1 MEKAVTEFLV
11 LLLFPAMI
19 ITAAVTD
26 IFTMKISNWISLIL
40 IVGFT
45 LTAIL
50 TGMSGS
56 ELLSHIGAG
65 ILVLAVGF
73 GLFCFGLIGGGD
85 AKFLASVA
93 LWFGLQDIL
102 PLILVTAL
110 LGGPLCVF
118 LFFMRKYPLP
128 KWVEGEKWAERLHQK
143 DAGAP
148 YGVAISA
155 AALILYAETPIMK
168 ALGT

>member
-1 MEKAVTEFLV
+1 MAEFLV
-11 LLLFPAMI
+11 LLLFPALI

-40 IVGFT
+40 IASFA
-45 LTAIL
+45 LTAWM

-56 ELLSHIGAG
+56 LLLSHLAG
-65 ILVLAVGF
+65 GGLVLAVGF

-85 AKFLASVA
+85 AKFLASVS
-93 LWFGLQDIL
+93 LWFGLHDIL
-102 PLILVTAL
+102 PLILVTTL

-118 LFFMRKYPLP
+118 LIYMRKFPLP
-128 KWVEGEKWAERLHQK
+128 NWVAGEEWAERLHKK
-143 DAGAP
+143 DSGAP

-155 AALILYAETPIMK
+155 AALILYAETPIMRT
-168 ALGT
+168 LGT